1 MAAFCVAQY
10 KEISVAE
17 SHSRNHLAR
26 NLIIGCLVL
35 VVLYALA
42 GFLLLPWWLQR
53 TLPEQLEQR
62 MGWQA
67 AVEKI
72 RVNPFTLSVET
83 TGLNAKDSDGE
94 QVVGFDQ
101 LFVNLDFFQLVRGT
115 IGFQEIELQEPFIRL
130 DLLKDYSVNFAKDWQ
145 SHNRPADEPDSQGAG
160 ADEALPRLY
169 FRKIAIQGGELL
181 FRDFSQQEPA
191 EFRIQPLD
199 LTFNDLATWAR
210 DDEDSRYHLLA
221 AIGSQTI
228 DWQGELSITPLYSR
242 GSLKISDVDYETLKH
257 FLAPVLPYDLR
268 GGQVSLQSDY
278 ELQAGENLYLTA
290 SQGTLSL
297 KDLAVAIDAQ
307 SDEARFTTGTI
318 NIDTIGFNLTA
329 REAQVGQVTVD
340 TLGLALARDTSGT
353 IDWLA
358 SLNKTGEEQSP
369 PAADDDSGSQ
379 PFHWSV
385 AGIALSNSQVQWQDS
400 QPDTAVDLRLEHVS
414 VSIGKL
420 SDQLEEPVTYKA
432 DMTLASGGTLSL
444 QGQVTPAPF
453 NLEMALSGTDI
464 ALAALTPYVQEG
476 ANLEIAGGS
485 LGVDGHLD
493 LDGQKDPLT
502 GTFNGTAEIAGLAM
516 NLPGEKHP
524 FASWQT
530 LRLAPIEYNV
540 YPARLE
546 IGTITL
552 KNPVVDVVLGKDN
565 ISNLEQI
572 VRSSESDQVTEAEPS
587 AADND
592 SGEPGFIFRIG
603 HVLLDNG
610 SVAYTDRT
618 ISPVFSTSLEKLT
631 GSISGLSN
639 ISPQQ
644 GKVAISGIV
653 DQVATVDFQG
663 ELGTLGSDDV
673 SDLKLTMKDLS
684 MPLLSPYFGRYIGYG
699 VDSGKLNL
707 KLDYKIA
714 GTRIDASNVVIMDR
728 LELGKAVASDQAV
741 NAPVK
746 LGLALLRDQNGV
758 IEVDLPISG
767 DLSDPA
773 FGVGQMVM
781 RTFVNLLVKAAAS
794 PFNMLGSIAEMAGLS
809 GEELGQVSFEPG
821 SAELADSE
829 SAKLKV
835 LAGALRERPNLM
847 LNIRGGFSP
856 ETDGLALLRDEL
868 TNHGKEPLSEDA
880 WLSAR
885 EAYIAG
891 ERALPPEALNRL
903 ASARANVVRVALQD
917 TYDVPPGQLFLREL
931 SGNAEVDGDGEV
943 VNKFTLNV
951 R

>member
-1 MAAFCVAQY
+1 M
-10 KEISVAE
+10 AE
-17 SHSRNHLAR
+17 SHSRNRIAR
-26 NLIIGCLVL
+26 NLVIGCLVL
-35 VVLYALA
+35 LILYALA

-53 TLPEQLEQR
+53 MLPEQLDQR

-67 AVEKI
+67 AVENI
-72 RVNPFTLSVET
+72 RINPFTLSVET
-83 TGLNAKDSDGE
+83 TGLDAKDSNGE
-94 QVVGFDQ
+94 QVVGFDR
-101 LFVNLDFFQLVRGT
+101 LFVNLGFFQLVRGT

-145 SHNRPADEPDSQGAG
+145 SHNPPADEPEPQSVEAD
-160 ADEALPRLY
+160 ADETPPRLY
-169 FRKIAIQGGELL
+169 FGKIAIQGGELL

-199 LTFNDLATWAR
+199 LTLNDLATWAR

-228 DWQGELSITPLYSR
+228 DWQGELSITPLYSK
-242 GSLKISDVDYETLKH
+242 GTLKISDVGYETLKH

-307 SDEARFTTGTI
+307 SDEARLTTGTI
-318 NIDTIGFNLTA
+318 NIATIGFNLSA

-340 TLGLALARDTSGT
+340 TLGLALARDTAGI
-353 IDWLA
+353 IDWLVP
-358 SLNKTGEEQSP
+358 LNKAGEEPSP
-369 PAADDDSGSQ
+369 PAEDDASASQ
-379 PFHWSV
+379 PFYWSV

-400 QPDTAVDLRLEHVS
+400 QPDTSVDLRLEHVS

-464 ALAALTPYVQEG
+464 ALAAFTPYLQEG
-476 ANLEIAGGS
+476 ANLTIAGGK

-502 GTFNGTAEIAGLAM
+502 GTFNGTAEIKGLAM
-516 NLPGEKHP
+516 NLPGEKSP
-524 FASWQT
+524 LVSWQT
-530 LRLAPIEYNV
+530 LRLSPIEYNV

-552 KNPVVDVVLGKDN
+552 KHPAVNVVLGKDN
-565 ISNLEQI
+565 ISNLEQ
-572 VRSSESDQVTEAEPS
+572 VVQSSGGDQATEAEPS
-587 AADND
+587 AADNNT
-592 SGEPGFIFRIG
+592 GEPGFIFRIG

-618 ISPVFSTSLEKLT
+618 ISPVFSTSLEKLS

-644 GKVAISGIV
+644 GKVAISGVV
-653 DQVATVDFQG
+653 DQVATVNFQG

-684 MPLLSPYFGRYIGYG
+684 MPSLTPYFGRYIGYG

-794 PFNMLGSIAEMAGLS
+794 PFSMLGSIAEMAGLS

-829 SAKLKV
+829 AEKLKA

-856 ETDGLALLRDEL
+856 ETDGLALLRNEL
-868 TNHGKEPLSEDA
+868 TNNGKEPLSEDA